1 MHLGRQKKLKRQIVH
16 KHLEGVMNNMRTW
29 INGAVSLLVAIVI
42 AGCGGGESA
51 HTHAPGEIERLPN
64 ATIYHLKDG
73 VFIHE
78 VFEGADH
85 YYLVDDNIVESYELT
100 QEGLGYVK
108 ENGNVGVAQRPSVGE
123 ILGALRDSDSRG
135 LVTSLRGDEAT
146 VKSVIESFNADA
158 TVESVRNKTTR
169 PTAQHVASFIH
180 SFPDAGSGGST
191 PYPTEGQPFY
201 GFDGDNHSS
210 ITRLKGKETEVK
222 FQFKLVSATDGKD
235 IYEITRT
242 VINRNGVDGPVTTE
256 STGQPVTVTV
266 EYAGQELIVFDDEHG
281 VTKFVPALKLEP
293 KQSTS
298 SHEQQSQTRKPG
310 QP

>member
-1 MHLGRQKKLKRQIVH
+1 MHLGRQKKLKRQIVY
-16 KHLEGVMNNMRTW
+16 KHLEGIVNNIRTW

-51 HTHAPGEIERLPN
+51 PIHAPGEIERLPN

-85 YYLVDDNIVESYELT
+85 YYLVDDYIVKSCEPT
-100 QEGLGYVK
+100 QEGLSYVK
-108 ENGNVGVAQRPSVGE
+108 KNGNAGVAQRASVGE
-123 ILGALRDSDSRG
+123 ILGVLRDSDSRG

-146 VKSVIESFNADA
+146 IKRVIEGFNADA
-158 TVESVRNKTTR
+158 TVESMRNLTRR

-191 PYPTEGQPFY
+191 NYPTEGQPFY
-201 GFDGDNHSS
+201 GFDGENFSS
-210 ITRLKGKETEVK
+210 ITRLTGKETEVK
-222 FQFKLVSATDGKD
+222 FQFKLASATGGKD

-242 VINRNGVDGPVTTE
+242 VIDRNGVDGPVTTE
-256 STGQPVTVTV
+256 SAGQPVTVTV
-266 EYAGQELIVFDDEHG
+266 EYAGKELIVFDDEHG
-281 VTKFVPALKLEP
+281 VAKFVPAPKVEP

-298 SHEQQSQTRKPG
+298 SHTQQSQTRKPG